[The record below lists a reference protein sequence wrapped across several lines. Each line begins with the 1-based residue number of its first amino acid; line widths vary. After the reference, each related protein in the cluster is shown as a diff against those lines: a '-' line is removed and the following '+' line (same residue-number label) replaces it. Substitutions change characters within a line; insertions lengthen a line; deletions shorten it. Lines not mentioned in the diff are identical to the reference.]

1 MAILHEYVVQKRLNG
16 NEVSTTYYLIDDFA
30 VQQLPETLNNRF
42 VIQRPILT
50 LATNLYFLILATDSD
65 LHDPFIFQP
74 TNLFFNNG
82 FLLQNYGAD
91 PHWRVIVIKKRV
103 APDWL
108 ILIKK

>member
-16 NEVSTTYYLIDDFA
+16 NEVSTTYYLIDDLA

-74 TNLFFNNG
+74 TNLFLNDG
-82 FLLQNYGAD
+82 FLLQNYGPD
-91 PHWRVIVIKKRV
+91 PH
-103 APDWL
+103 
-108 ILIKK
+108 